1 MRTKTRLK
9 RLQAWTLE
17 NVCRGRLMKTPAP
30 KGDITK
36 IERQEPRVYLGFAPT
51 RPDLSRMAAEADP
64 ANSAPSIIILPASA
78 FAKNMEEQ
86 RFDRYSGIKRPKE
99 MGQQF
104 AAHMIFSVYEDGVR
118 MPGFIDKIE
127 ATGEYD
133 MTLIKEGTEEGLFTL
148 LDWMDDFIEA
158 LLGAKSIPGTD
169 LCVNEASTVYG
180 LRADQ
185 RYIVDKRP
193 LYFGQIDV
201 LFNCHADETPNEAYT
216 SLLD

>member
-1 MRTKTRLK
+1 MRTRARLK
-9 RLQAWTLE
+9 KLQAWTFE
-17 NVCRGRLMKTPAP
+17 NVCRGKLMKTPAP
-30 KGDITK
+30 DGDITK
-36 IERQEPRVYLGFAPT
+36 IMRQEPKVFLGFAPT
-51 RPDLSRMAAEADP
+51 RPDLTRLAEANP
-64 ANSAPSIIILPASA
+64 TNSAPSIIILPASA

-86 RFDRYSGIKRPKE
+86 RFDRYNNIKRPKE

-104 AAHMIFSVYEDGVR
+104 AAHIIFSVYEDGVR
-118 MPGFIDKIE
+118 MPGFIDKCNE
-127 ATGEYD
+127 TGELD
-133 MTLIKEGTEEGLFTL
+133 MTLIREGTEEGLFTL

-169 LCVNEASTVYG
+169 LIVNEASTVYG

-193 LYFGQIDV
+193 LYYGQIDV
-201 LFNCHADETPNEAYT
+201 LFNCHADEKPNEAYS